1 MEALDLPGH
10 LPLQQVQ
17 LLAALGQLP
26 FDQLPAA
33 GRQSQE
39 ALQVSAQWFTLFL
52 QVKQV
57 LTLTSQFPHVL
68 KLVQHPHPV
77 VRILLNKLQLPAT
90 HPSSLLSPRDRNS
103 PSLAILSYSN
113 TVWLINPYTS
123 STTPGSLCAWLTT
136 KPHPGQ
142 NNSVSGCLPLVL
154 KTVLLLCLSW
164 RPFPGRCW

>member
-26 FDQLPAA
+26 LDQLPAA

-77 VRILLNKLQLPAT
+77 VCTLFNKLQLP
-90 HPSSLLSPRDRNS
+90 PSSHPETEIP

-123 STTPGSLCAWLTT
+123 STPGSLCAWLTTT